1 MNKKGFTVVELI
13 VTFVIVMTI
22 SLGLFS
28 TVDSYRERQQKES
41 YRKEL
46 NSYRNEILKTIQDD
60 VVNNLGIKKIEKV
73 DVNSGECTGYNQG
86 INIVFEKEE
95 EDSIISKSK
104 KLCIGY
110 SDDKTTVLYGNIKFV
125 APSKFIK
132 YKDDIISN
140 ETDKA
145 NSYICSGGKYI
156 LKKIYS
162 INIELYHEELT
173 EKFNINV
180 VYPKAVETTSD
191 EC

>member
-1 MNKKGFTVVELI
+1 MNNRGFTVVELI

-60 VVNNLGIKKIEKV
+60 VTTNLGINKIEGI
-73 DVNSGECTGYNQG
+73 DVNSGECTGYNQAVKLSF
-86 INIVFEKEE
+86 NNNT
-95 EDSIISKSK
+95 SKN
-104 KLCIGY
+104 LCVGY
-110 SDDKTTVLYGNIKFV
+110 TGSDKKTTVLYGNIKFV

>member
-1 MNKKGFTVVELI
+1 MNNKGFTVVELI

-73 DVNSGECTGYNQG
+73 DVNLGECTGYNQG

-95 EDSIISKSK
+95 EDSIISK

-145 NSYICSGGKYI
+145 NSCIVSDGKYI
-156 LKKIYS
+156 LKKVYS

-173 EKFNINV
+173 EKFDINV
-180 VYPKAVETTSD
+180 VYPKAVEVTTD
-191 EC
+191 AC